1 MRLIVS
7 CLLCAGILACAVL
20 FFTQAN
26 SSSVPLS
33 QLLLQAQTLSP
44 QIQGRLA
51 LGDNRL
57 ANVKITRTLSIGKQY
72 FVSQAVTDEQGHF
85 SFAALTSDEPLLGRS
100 PDRLWQDISVHYQ
113 GQQYVL
119 WYTAIDHEMDNFI
132 VQKAL
137 SKLDCN
143 LLWNEDEFSIS
154 DRRRLGLPV
163 NVYSI
168 CDLAPEQIQKKPLI

>member
-7 CLLCAGILACAVL
+7 SLLCAGILACAVL
-20 FFTQAN
+20 LFTQAN
-26 SSSVPLS
+26 SNRPQLS
-33 QLLLQAQTLSP
+33 QLLLQAHTLSP

-51 LGDNRL
+51 IGDTDL
-57 ANVKITRTLSIGKQY
+57 ANIKITRTLSIGQQH
-72 FVSQAVTDEQGHF
+72 FVTQAITDEHGQF
-85 SFAALTSDEPLLGRS
+85 SFAAHTSDEPLLGRS
-100 PDRLWQDISVHYQ
+100 PDRLWQDISVQYQ

-119 WYTAIDHEMDNFI
+119 WYTAIDHEMDNLI
-132 VQKAL
+132 VQEAL

-143 LLWNEDEFSIS
+143 LLWGEDEFSIQ
-154 DRRRLGLPV
+154 DRRRMGLPV